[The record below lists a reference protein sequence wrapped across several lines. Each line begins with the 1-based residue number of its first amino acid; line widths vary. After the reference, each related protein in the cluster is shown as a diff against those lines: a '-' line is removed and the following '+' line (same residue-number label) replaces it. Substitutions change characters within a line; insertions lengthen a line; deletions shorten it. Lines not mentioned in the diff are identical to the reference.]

1 MNSNSYKPS
10 GGIRRRDSTGDP
22 MHSSR
27 RGREPRNLQQRAIT
41 RRQVL
46 AGSLAG
52 SLSLGLAAGRSRA
65 ADPGALPNIVFVL
78 ADDLG
83 YADLSCY
90 GRNFSTPRID
100 SLARQGTLLTQA
112 YASSC
117 VCSATRVALITGREP
132 GRLRIGLDEPLAFE
146 HEETIGLPTDIP
158 TLPSLLRKAGYRTS
172 LFGKWHLG
180 KPPNFG
186 PLKSG
191 YDRFFGMYGGYSF
204 YFGHGKDDPSPI
216 IDQERILTDHGYL
229 TDLLAEKAID
239 ELQTCARTKR
249 PSLLS
254 LHFNAVHWPWEGPCD
269 RDKQAAIRSPVHRD
283 GGSVEI
289 YRAMLA
295 SMDLNVGRVLDEL
308 ERLDQARNTIV
319 VFTSDNGGERFSDTW
334 ALTGI
339 KGELLEGGIRVPVL
353 VRWPGRIAPGVR
365 SEQVC
370 VTADW
375 LPTLL
380 AAAGG
385 APDSNYPSDG
395 ENLLPVLT
403 GAASTQAR
411 TLYWRYKSNDQAAVR
426 DGNWKYLRLG
436 GREHLY
442 DLSADP
448 RERAELSE
456 AHPEQFDRL
465 KRLYAAWNA
474 QMLPYPA
481 DANSYDVRTGTAD
494 RY

>member
-1 MNSNSYKPS
+1 
-10 GGIRRRDSTGDP
+10 
-22 MHSSR
+22 MHGSR
-27 RGREPRNLQQRAIT
+27 RGREPRGQRRHALT

-52 SLSLGLAAGRSRA
+52 SLGFGLVPGRAAGASPA
-65 ADPGALPNIVFVL
+65 ARPNIVFVL

-100 SLARQGTLLTQA
+100 SLARQGLLLTQA
-112 YASSC
+112 YASSS

-132 GRLRIGLDEPLAFE
+132 GRLRIGLDEPLALE
-146 HEETIGLPTDIP
+146 HEESIGLPPDIP

-204 YFGHGKDDPSPI
+204 YFGNGQDDPSPV

-229 TDLLAEKAID
+229 TDLLADKAIE
-239 ELQTCARTKR
+239 ELETCARGR
-249 PSLLS
+249 RAAFVS
-254 LHFNAVHWPWEGPCD
+254 LHFNAVHWPWEGPGD
-269 RDKQAAIRSPVHRD
+269 RDKQAAIRNAVHRD
-283 GGSVEI
+283 GGSVET

-295 SMDLNVGRVLDEL
+295 SLDRNVGRVLDAL
-308 ERLDQARNTIV
+308 EKSDLARDCIV
-319 VFTSDNGGERFSDTW
+319 IFTSDNGGERFSDVW
-334 ALTGI
+334 PLTGM

-353 VRWPGRIAPGVR
+353 IRWPGRIAPGSR
-365 SEQVC
+365 SNQVA
-370 VTADW
+370 VTTDW

-385 APDSNYPSDG
+385 APDPGFPSDG
-395 ENLLPVLT
+395 ENLLPVFT
-403 GAASTQAR
+403 GAAPPHSR
-411 TLYWRYKSNDQAAVR
+411 TLFWRYKSNDQAAVR

-436 GREHLY
+436 GREHLF
-442 DLSADP
+442 DVEADP
-448 RERAELSE
+448 RERAELQE
-456 AHPEQFDRL
+456 KHPQEFERL

-474 QMLPYPA
+474 RMLPYPA
-481 DANSYDVRTGTAD
+481 DAKSYDVRTGTAD

>member
-1 MNSNSYKPS
+1 MS
-10 GGIRRRDSTGDP
+10 
-22 MHSSR
+22 
-27 RGREPRNLQQRAIT
+27 QRARELKPGERRTIT

-52 SLSLGLAAGRSRA
+52 SLRLGLAPRRLRA
-65 ADPGALPNIVFVL
+65 AVPAQRPNIVFIL

-90 GRNFSTPRID
+90 GRQYSTPRID
-100 SLARQGTLLTQA
+100 SLARQGALLTQA

-180 KPPNFG
+180 KPPRFG

-216 IDQERILTDHGYL
+216 IDGERILTDHGYL

-239 ELQTCARTKR
+239 ELRVSQRERR
-249 PSLLS
+249 PAFLS
-254 LHFNAVHWPWEGPCD
+254 LHFNAVHWPWEAPGD
-269 RDKQAAIRSPVHRD
+269 GAKSAAIKNPMHRD
-283 GGSVEI
+283 GGSVET
-289 YRAMLA
+289 YRAMVA
-295 SMDLNVGRVLDEL
+295 SLDVNVGRVLDAL
-308 ERLDQARNTIV
+308 EKLDLARNTIV
-319 VFTSDNGGERFSDTW
+319 IFTSDNGGERFSDVW
-334 ALTGI
+334 PLTGM
-339 KGELLEGGIRVPVL
+339 KGELLEGGIRVPGL
-353 VRWPGRIAPGVR
+353 IRWPGHIAPALR
-365 SEQVC
+365 SEQVA

-380 AAAGG
+380 AAAGS
-385 APDSNYPSDG
+385 APDSHYPSDG

-403 GAASTQAR
+403 GAAPAHAR

-426 DGNWKYLRLG
+426 DGNWKYLKLG
-436 GREHLY
+436 GREHLF
-442 DLSADP
+442 DIKADP
-448 RERAELSE
+448 RERAELRE
-456 AHPEQFDRL
+456 DRPEIFERL
-465 KRLYAAWNA
+465 KRQYAAWNR
-474 QMLPYPA
+474 QMLPYPP
-481 DANSYDVRTGTAD
+481 DAKSYDVRTGTAD